1 MPAKKPTKWMSSSMA
16 MMRRLIRRCSGLHEH
31 QHLVG
36 GRAKAAEDYSIELIT
51 EILRG
56 IRDTADMEEE
66 WGDASDPD
74 VDKAATTAGLM
85 HDIEPS
91 SLAAAYRAEDA
102 KADTSNLKVKCKHKS
117 GKLQTT
123 TLAFKP
129 PYKDEYTNAELPMG

>member
-1 MPAKKPTKWMSSSMA
+1 M
-16 MMRRLIRRCSGLHEH
+16 
-31 QHLVG
+31 VG

-56 IRDTADMEEE
+56 IRDTADLEEE
-66 WGDASDPD
+66 WGDANDPD

-91 SLAAAYRAEDA
+91 SLAAAYRAENA
-102 KADTSNLKVKCKHKS
+102 KADTSNLKVKCKHTS

-129 PYKDEYTNAELPMG
+129 SYKDEHTNEELQKGKVRNAMLEELEYFCDKV